1 MAANEADPL
10 SPAELLL
17 DLPLVDI
24 GEHLEGADHQT
35 LELVRFAAANNALS
49 AHDVSKDA
57 RLQWAG
63 VALRSIQLMRSTKQD
78 DPDLDQKEMRVRAGL
93 IGAVGADR
101 SQPLLDPEP
110 VADWFFSSLGEETM
124 VNAQVDAGAP
134 LSALS
139 IERLRELRR
148 IKNDLGVVAL
158 LARSVSTLAPPRDTL
173 VADWL
178 SIRASLP

>member
-1 MAANEADPL
+1 
-10 SPAELLL
+10 
-17 DLPLVDI
+17 
-24 GEHLEGADHQT
+24 
-35 LELVRFAAANNALS
+35 
-49 AHDVSKDA
+49 
-57 RLQWAG
+57 
-63 VALRSIQLMRSTKQD
+63 
-78 DPDLDQKEMRVRAGL
+78 
-93 IGAVGADR
+93 
-101 SQPLLDPEP
+101 
-110 VADWFFSSLGEETM
+110 M